1 MRWDDECSDDGTG
14 APSAFAR
21 SAPVASASTKGLRFS
36 EAIEEILLGKQ
47 LHRLSWPGKDYI
59 LKTQGLLML
68 HKADGV
74 LYALTVSD
82 GDMEAEDWA
91 VVED

>member
-1 MRWDDECSDDGTG
+1 MSYDGRWPIDDTG
-14 APSAFAR
+14 AKG
-21 SAPVASASTKGLRFS
+21 SAPLASAPTRGMRFS
-36 EAIEEILLGKQ
+36 EAIEEILLGYKM
-47 LHRLSWPGKDYI
+47 HRLSWPGKDYI

-68 HKADGV
+68 HKPDGV